1 MPGRVRIVKWEPKA
15 EPMQLTVH
23 YAVPDPARLAEIAV
37 KKLQRELLG
46 AGCGCHRAEELIGL
60 LRDLGCEV
68 EIIEAPGGTNGRSQF
83 N

>member
-1 MPGRVRIVKWEPKA
+1 MASKVKIVKWEPPK
-15 EPMQLTVH
+15 EPMTVTVH
-23 YAVPDPARLAEIAV
+23 YAVPEPARLAEIAV
-37 KKLQRELLG
+37 TKLQRELLG

-68 EIIEAPGGTNGRSQF
+68 RIEETKENGKA